1 VATGAP
7 REPGC
12 PAWVVLGVKAVEA
25 RGALHGEMHSGG
37 TTSPRDAQA
46 DVALSGDERLSAH
59 PAQITGIA
67 VSSASGWPPWPNR
80 LGGNRMKEADGLATL
95 WRGQRGRAKPRR
107 QIKKGPLIWTAAPE
121 FP

>member
-1 VATGAP
+1 MWLSEAADRRRIGDPPGAP

-46 DVALSGDERLSAH
+46 DVAL
-59 PAQITGIA
+59 
-67 VSSASGWPPWPNR
+67 
-80 LGGNRMKEADGLATL
+80 
-95 WRGQRGRAKPRR
+95 
-107 QIKKGPLIWTAAPE
+107 
-121 FP
+121 